1 MEGVKKPEQTIFDI
15 TLRKLGVAA
24 HETVFLDDLGHNL
37 KTARLMGMTTIKV
50 GVVTCV

>member
-15 TLRKLGVAA
+15 TLKKLGVAA
-24 HETVFLDDLGHNL
+24 HEAVFLDDLGHNL

-50 GVVTCV
+50 GVVTCM